1 MLLPLFLKSTI
12 MKMGISMITDA
23 MAEPITRFATKSF
36 TTIHASYNL
45 DRPTIKKI
53 FFDQWDDFL
62 KDPQVI

>member
-1 MLLPLFLKSTI
+1 
-12 MKMGISMITDA
+12 MGISMITDA